1 MSSSEEIIENAG
13 KEPGLEIWRIEDMEL
28 AVVPKNTYGSF
39 YRHGFLL
46 SSKSVEIIGEMTLK
60 IDLKW

>member
-28 AVVPKNTYGSF
+28 AEVPKNTYGTF
-39 YRHGFLL
+39 YRNGFLATREP
-46 SSKSVEIIGEMTLK
+46 V
-60 IDLKW
+60 